1 MLWALVR
8 RDLALL
14 ARRPSA
20 LAVPVIFFVLVA
32 ALFPFAVGPDA
43 RLLMR
48 IAGGILWV
56 AALLAALLPVETLVA
71 GDRADGTFDQL
82 VARGIAL
89 ETVAAARLI
98 SHWLSF
104 AGPLLL
110 ALPVAGVLLG
120 ADAVLLRRAALGL
133 LLGTPG
139 LAALALLAASLTAGL
154 RGGGALAGLIVL
166 PLALPILIFGAG
178 LLGGDAGLSGGDGAL
193 KLLGAASLVLVA
205 VVPFASAAALKAGMD

>member
-1 MLWALVR
+1 MILTLIR

-14 ARRPSA
+14 ALRPTAA
-20 LAVPVIFFVLVA
+20 LVPVFFFVLVA

-43 RLLMR
+43 RLLAR

-71 GDRADGTFDQL
+71 GDRADGTLDQL

-89 ETVAAARLI
+89 ETIAAARLI
-98 SHWLSF
+98 SHWLGF
-104 AGPLLL
+104 AVPLLV
-110 ALPVAGVLLG
+110 ALPVAGVMLG
-120 ADAVLLRRAALGL
+120 ADPILLARAALGL

-154 RGGGALAGLIVL
+154 RGGGALSGLIVL

-178 LLGGDAGLSGGDGAL
+178 LLAQDGGGAL
-193 KLLGAASLVLVA
+193 KLLAAASLVLVA
-205 VVPFASAAALKAGMD
+205 VAPFASAAALRAGMD